1 MTTNPYIFIT
11 GGAGYIG
18 SHFIEHWART
28 IREHRLPHRVVV
40 LDDLSNGHFQI
51 IESLDAEFQRQYIEP
66 ILFEKVDLCDFAA
79 VSALFQKYRPEL
91 VVHFAGKISVAESVE
106 KPEFYYKNNV
116 DGSENLLL
124 AMRESGC
131 RKIVFSSTAAVYG
144 NYEGDSPI
152 EETAELSPLNP
163 YGISKLRI
171 EQAIQAASEEWGLQ
185 GIIFRYF
192 NAAGASVT
200 GQIGEWHEPETHLI
214 PLVIEKAMNPSGELK
229 VFGRDYPTRDGTCV
243 RDYIH
248 VTDLAQA
255 HILGVNRLFQNQV
268 SGAEI
273 FNLGTEQGTTVLEV
287 IDSVKLV
294 TKKVIEVRE
303 FPRRAGDAAMLVAS
317 SFHARQVLGW
327 EPIHSKI
334 ETILRTAEVWH
345 HRLQDLKGKSSAQ
358 GQEQAPSDTTDS

>member
-1 MTTNPYIFIT
+1 MSSSPYIFIT

-28 IREHRLPHRVVV
+28 IREHGLPHRVVV
-40 LDDLSNGHFQI
+40 LDNLSNGHFQI
-51 IESLDAEFQRQYIEP
+51 IESLDAEFQRQYVEAI
-66 ILFEKVDLCDFAA
+66 IFEKVDLCEFEA
-79 VSALFQKYRPEL
+79 VEALFQKYKPEL

-124 AMRESGC
+124 AMRETDC

-144 NYEGDSPI
+144 NYEGDAPI
-152 EETAELSPLNP
+152 EEGTVLAPLNP

-171 EQAIQAASEEWGLQ
+171 EQSIQLASEEWGLQ

-214 PLVIEKAMNPSGELK
+214 PLVIESAMNPSGELK

-255 HILGVNRLFQNQV
+255 HILGVSRLNKNEV
-268 SGAEI
+268 NGVEVY
-273 FNLGTEQGTTVLEV
+273 NLGTEQGTTVLEV
-287 IDSVKLV
+287 IEAVKMV
-294 TKKVIEVRE
+294 TKKSIQVKE
-303 FPRRAGDAAMLVAS
+303 FPRRPGDAAMLVAS
-317 SFHARQVLGW
+317 SFHAKQVLGW
-327 EPIHSKI
+327 EPVHSKI

-345 HRLQDLKGKSSAQ
+345 HRLQDLKGKRP
-358 GQEQAPSDTTDS
+358 GL